1 MDIGDAGKSNKNS
14 SRGSGRAAAYGR
26 VFILDVTII
35 PERKAVTAQH
45 VTPLPDPLGATS
57 FYRSYVRLRYDSSAS
72 RKYSFAGMQNK
83 LYIGP
88 RYSRWQ
94 LRVGQSRIYSV
105 GTNESWKTA

>member
-83 LYIGP
+83 LSIGP
-88 RYSRWQ
+88 R
-94 LRVGQSRIYSV
+94 
-105 GTNESWKTA
+105 